1 LIRIKKQRNK
11 NEEDNNMENKELKKP
26 IPVELDDDA
35 LDTVS
40 GGTELFAPSEQ
51 IIKPCPDIIKP
62 CPYNNI
68 EEAEKGSN

>member
-1 LIRIKKQRNK
+1 
-11 NEEDNNMENKELKKP
+11 MENKELKKP

-51 IIKPCPDIIKP
+51 HIKLQFLSE
-62 CPYNNI
+62 YI

>member
-1 LIRIKKQRNK
+1 
-11 NEEDNNMENKELKKP
+11 MENKELKKP

-51 IIKPCPDIIKP
+51 IIEP

>member
-1 LIRIKKQRNK
+1 
-11 NEEDNNMENKELKKP
+11 MENKELKKP
-26 IPVELDDDA
+26 IPVELNDDA

-51 IIKPCPDIIKP
+51 IIEPCPYNN
-62 CPYNNI
+62 YNNI